1 MASLDWLVIVLLAA
15 SVLLGLWRGLVYEVL
30 SVLNWLAAF
39 VLAQWLAPRAAA
51 MMPLSRAGE
60 AIQYAA
66 GFVVVFIAALFAGG
80 LLAWII
86 SKLVAAV
93 GLRPVDRMLG
103 SVFGL
108 VRGVVAVLALAVVIH
123 LTGLGHGLWWTESR
137 TAGVATAALRGLKPV
152 VPEPYV
158 ADQSTTSI
166 IARIRDPASGDPISQ
181 RDADG
186 LPALIEQAVGDVQA

>member
-1 MASLDWLVIVLLAA
+1 MAALDWVVVALLAA

-30 SVLNWLAAF
+30 SVLNWVVAF

-51 MMPLSRAGE
+51 MLPLSRAGE
-60 AIQYAA
+60 SVQYAA

-80 LLAWII
+80 LLAWVT

-103 SVFGL
+103 GMFGV
-108 VRGVVAVLALAVVIH
+108 VRGIVAVLALAVVVH
-123 LTGLGHGLWWTESR
+123 LTGLKSGLWWTESR

-152 VPEPYV
+152 VPERFGAY
-158 ADQSTTSI
+158 
-166 IARIRDPASGDPISQ
+166 
-181 RDADG
+181 
-186 LPALIEQAVGDVQA
+186 LPA

>member
-1 MASLDWLVIVLLAA
+1 MAVLDWVVVAVLAA

-60 AIQYAA
+60 SIQYAA

-80 LLAWII
+80 LVAWLTK
-86 SKLVAAV
+86 KLVEAV
-93 GLRPVDRMLG
+93 GLRPVDRVLG
-103 SVFGL
+103 GVFGM
-108 VRGVVAVLALAVVIH
+108 VRGVLAVLAVAVLVH
-123 LTGLGHGLWWTESR
+123 LVKLQGSLWWTESV

-152 VPEPYV
+152 VPDRVGAYF
-158 ADQSTTSI
+158 
-166 IARIRDPASGDPISQ
+166 PA
-181 RDADG
+181 
-186 LPALIEQAVGDVQA
+186 